1 MLEVANGVL
10 AKDPDNIGML
20 LLLADYYSEKG
31 EQLDKAETYAKK
43 IPALVDAAKKP
54 DGVTDE
60 QWKGQ
65 TALQK
70 GVALSALG
78 QVHIQKKDNAQAVE
92 SFRAAEPL
100 LKQDDGSYGRNQYR
114 LGFALLNLKRIPEAK
129 AAFTESAS
137 VNSPYKG
144 LAQEKLKGLAGAKPG
159 ARKKS

>member
-10 AKDPDNIGML
+10 EKEPDNVGML

-31 EQLDKAETYAKK
+31 EQLDKAETYARK
-43 IPALVDAAKKP
+43 IPALADAAKKP

-60 QWKGQ
+60 QWTRQ

-78 QVHIQKKDNAQAVE
+78 QVNMQKKDNAQAVE
-92 SFRAAEPL
+92 NFQAAAPL

-114 LGFALLNLKRIPEAK
+114 LGFALLNLKKIPEAK

-144 LAQEKLKGLAGAKPG
+144 LAQDKLQGLAAAKPG